1 MHSWQNGTRCR
12 DGVKGHSH
20 LVWLQNCAKIKKVQ
34 FYLHKL
40 IRIPNIPRT
49 GGVQINRVFVRG
61 INRRK
66 TRASFRH

>member
-1 MHSWQNGTRCR
+1 MHSWLNGTRCR
-12 DGVKGHSH
+12 DAS
-20 LVWLQNCAKIKKVQ
+20 LVAKLCKNKEVQ

-40 IRIPNIPRT
+40 IRILNIPRT
-49 GGVQINRVFVRG
+49 GGVQIDRVFVRG